1 MLNGFGIKIKLM
13 VMLLP
18 FLLLSVSGF
27 LFGMDANHNDELLKA
42 FTDKKINS
50 IILSYLD
57 QGADFDSLI
66 NAGIDINTVDASK
79 GDTLLHIIVANGK
92 INIFNNFL
100 GYFSPN
106 PNIRNNNGS
115 KAICLARSIIDSSEE
130 KAKEL
135 ERNIQSSREEHQKY
149 INGIETFTQKKDPR
163 DTVLTLFG
171 SAFVGAGSW
180 WCYKY
185 MHHLKKWGL
194 F

>member
-13 VMLLP
+13 VILFP

-92 INIFNNFL
+92 INIF
-100 GYFSPN
+100 
-106 PNIRNNNGS
+106 
-115 KAICLARSIIDSSEE
+115 
-130 KAKEL
+130 
-135 ERNIQSSREEHQKY
+135 
-149 INGIETFTQKKDPR
+149 
-163 DTVLTLFG
+163 LFI
-171 SAFVGAGSW
+171 
-180 WCYKY
+180 
-185 MHHLKKWGL
+185 M
-194 F
+194 